1 MKMGFA
7 ITASYCTIDKAIKN
21 LKELVDLGYDIYP
34 VISEN
39 IKKYDTRFGKS
50 NEIIKQ
56 IEDITKKKVIDNI
69 VEAETF
75 GNKNSVDIMIVMPA
89 TGNFIAKL
97 ANGIS
102 DNPVNLSVKATLRN
116 QKPIV
121 IGVATNDGLGINGK
135 NIMELL
141 NTKNIYF
148 VPFGQ
153 DDYIHKPNS
162 LVANNELLIQTIEE
176 ALKGK
181 QIQPVL
187 VYKKTES
194 K

>member
-1 MKMGFA
+1 MKIGFA
-7 ITASYCTIDKAIKN
+7 IAASYCTIHKIMEN
-21 LKELVDLGYDIYP
+21 LKELVDLGHDVYP
-34 VISEN
+34 IVSEN
-39 IKKYDTRFGKS
+39 IEKYDTRFGKA
-50 NEIIKQ
+50 EQMIKQ
-56 IEDITKKKVIDNI
+56 IENITKKKVVNNI
-69 VEAETF
+69 VEAEVF
-75 GNKNSVDIMIVMPA
+75 GNKNKMDIMIVAPA
-89 TGNFIAKL
+89 TGDFIAKL

-116 QKPIV
+116 QRPIV
-121 IGVATNDGLGINGK
+121 IGIATNDGLGMNGK

-141 NTKNIYF
+141 NTKNIFF

-153 DDYIHKPNS
+153 DDYINKANS
-162 LVANNELLIQTIEE
+162 LVAHNELLIQTMEE

-187 VYKKTES
+187 LSYENKS